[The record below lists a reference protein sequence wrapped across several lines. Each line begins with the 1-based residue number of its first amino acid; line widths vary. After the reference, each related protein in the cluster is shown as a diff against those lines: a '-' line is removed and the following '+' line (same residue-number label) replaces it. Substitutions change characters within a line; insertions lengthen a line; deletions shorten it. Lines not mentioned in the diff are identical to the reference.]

1 MAEGSGFLRVGLEA
15 YILILGP
22 VYSLLLGPPRCEKP
36 PHMLLPLHTVIP
48 AMVDCGLL
56 KL

>member
-15 YILILGP
+15 YSLTLGP